1 GYGAV
6 SAGFFRAAP
15 LLFRR
20 SGVRIRVR
28 AAPFFPYFLGILLV
42 YSGPPLDSRFDQI
55 YQIYGLEYLI
65 V

>member
-1 GYGAV
+1 V
-6 SAGFFRAAP
+6 DP
-15 LLFRR
+15 PLFRR

-28 AAPFFPYFLGILLV
+28 AAPFFLYFLSILLV
-42 YSGPPLDSRFDQI
+42 YSGPPLNSRFDQI

>member
-1 GYGAV
+1 M
-6 SAGFFRAAP
+6 
-15 LLFRR
+15 RR
-20 SGVRIRVR
+20 RRRRIFWGGSTLIPEVRCSNPGPGG
-28 AAPFFPYFLGILLV
+28 PFFPYFLGILLV